1 MSDMII
7 LLDYMKEYNSFL
19 NNHSEPNPI
28 ISKGA
33 VFQLLYYW
41 KVSILIGMKFK
52 VVLKPFSTGIPV
64 FSIGVVLPL
73 NYGFYLL
80 YSTWISNLQEV
91 VILADLIF

>member
-1 MSDMII
+1 
-7 LLDYMKEYNSFL
+7 
-19 NNHSEPNPI
+19 
-28 ISKGA
+28 
-33 VFQLLYYW
+33 
-41 KVSILIGMKFK
+41 MKFK
-52 VVLKPFSTGIPV
+52 EVLKPFSTGIPV